1 MRAIK
6 EARKLIEKTPE
17 SDAAKIL
24 SQLVLALEA
33 EGDFHIADI
42 YQLNYHHFKL
52 ALEILQEWRIDR
64 HFASK
69 TKLFDASRL
78 LADTPPPA
86 PTPKKTE
93 KTCEKKQRQ
102 TINHRPFLQPG
113 TYTACKARPSC

>member
-6 EARKLIEKTPE
+6 EARKLIEKNPD

-33 EGDFHIADI
+33 EGHFQITDI
-42 YQLNYHHFKL
+42 YQLNYHNFKL

-78 LADTPPPA
+78 LAESVEDASETTEVLSD
-86 PTPKKTE
+86 PTAKKQKKTAE
-93 KTCEKKQRQ
+93 KSGKKSSS
-102 TINHRPFLQPG
+102 
-113 TYTACKARPSC
+113 KS

>member
-52 ALEILQEWRIDR
+52 AL
-64 HFASK
+64 A
-69 TKLFDASRL
+69 DA
-78 LADTPPPA
+78 PPPVPA
-86 PTPKKTE
+86 PKKQ
-93 KTCEKKQRQ
+93 KKPAKKSSDKQ
-102 TINHRPFLQPG
+102 
-113 TYTACKARPSC
+113 

>member
-6 EARKLIEKTPE
+6 EARKLIEKNPDSE
-17 SDAAKIL
+17 AAKIL

-33 EGDFHIADI
+33 EGHFQIADI

-69 TKLFDASRL
+69 TKLFDASRQ
-78 LADTPPPA
+78 LAESADAQPEPA
-86 PTPKKTE
+86 LPKKSDTE
-93 KTCEKKQRQ
+93 SAPKKQKKSADKSNKKSSSK
-102 TINHRPFLQPG
+102 T
-113 TYTACKARPSC
+113 

>member
-6 EARKLIEKTPE
+6 EARKLIEKNPDSE
-17 SDAAKIL
+17 AAKIL

-42 YQLNYHHFKL
+42 YQLNYHNFKL

-78 LADTPPPA
+78 LAESTEAAETPAEPA
-86 PTPKKTE
+86 A
-93 KTCEKKQRQ
+93 KKQKKSAEK
-102 TINHRPFLQPG
+102 NSKKNSG
-113 TYTACKARPSC
+113 KA

>member
-6 EARKLIEKTPE
+6 EARKLIEKNPDSE
-17 SDAAKIL
+17 AAKIL

-33 EGDFHIADI
+33 EGNFHIADI
-42 YQLNYHHFKL
+42 YQLNYHNFKL

-78 LADTPPPA
+78 LAESTEAAEAAETPAEPA
-86 PTPKKTE
+86 T
-93 KTCEKKQRQ
+93 KKQKKSAEKS
-102 TINHRPFLQPG
+102 G
-113 TYTACKARPSC
+113 KKSSSGKA

>member
-78 LADTPPPA
+78 LADAPPPVPA
-86 PTPKKTE
+86 PKKQ
-93 KTCEKKQRQ
+93 KKPAKKSSDKQ
-102 TINHRPFLQPG
+102 
-113 TYTACKARPSC
+113 